1 MTKIRSL
8 SAREILDSRGKPT
21 LEVYCILESNI
32 TARAS
37 VPSGASTG
45 VHEAHELRDGDTA
58 RYRGLG
64 VLTPVASV
72 AEEIADALVGNDYT
86 QALLDEA
93 LVALDGTA
101 DKSRLGA
108 NTILA
113 VSLAF
118 ARANAQEQSQ
128 SLYEY
133 INQLSG
139 VSMGPMPKPMFN
151 VINGGKHAD
160 SGLDIQEFMIIPR
173 GFDLVSRGIQAGAE
187 VMYALRDVLS
197 AKGYATSVGD
207 EGGFA
212 PKLASNEEA
221 FKHIVTAIAKAGY
234 THDDVA
240 IGIDAAAS
248 EFFIQDSYHVRR
260 GGPEK
265 QQLSSAELVAW
276 YGELAG
282 AFPLVSIEDPCAEDD
297 WDGFAM
303 LTKQLPGVTVVGDD
317 LTVTNVTRIQEA
329 IACNAIN
336 AVLLKLNQ
344 IGTLTE
350 TIAAATLTKSQGW
363 KCIVSHRSGETDDT
377 FIADLAVGIGA
388 EFLKSGSLQ
397 RSERVAKYNRLMEIE
412 SHN

>member
-1 MTKIRSL
+1 MTKIQSL

-21 LEVYCILESNI
+21 LEVCCILESGI
-32 TARAS
+32 TALAS

-45 VHEAHELRDGDTA
+45 VHEAHELRDGDMA

-72 AEEIADALVGNDYT
+72 TEEMSDALVGNEYT
-86 QALLDEA
+86 QATLDQA
-93 LVALDGTA
+93 LVALDGTE
-101 DKSRLGA
+101 DRSRLGA

-128 SLYEY
+128 KLYEY
-133 INQLSG
+133 IGQISG
-139 VSMGPMPKPMFN
+139 VPMGSMPKPMFN

-221 FKHIVTAIAKAGY
+221 FEHIVTAIAKAGY

-248 EFFIQDSYHVRR
+248 EFFSNGTYSVRR
-260 GGPEK
+260 DGEK
-265 QQLSSAELVAW
+265 RELSSSELVAW

-282 AFPLVSIEDPCAEDD
+282 AFPLISIEDPCAEDD

-329 IACNAIN
+329 IDRNAIN

-350 TIAAATLTKSQGW
+350 TIAAAALTKKQGW

-388 EFLKSGSLQ
+388 KFLKSGSLQ

>member
-1 MTKIRSL
+1 MTKIQSL

-21 LEVYCILESNI
+21 LEVYCVLESGI
-32 TARAS
+32 AAHAS

-45 VHEAHELRDGDTA
+45 VHEAHELRDGDMA

-72 AEEIADALVGNDYT
+72 AEEIADTLVDNDYT
-86 QALLDEA
+86 QATLDEV
-93 LVALDGTA
+93 LVALDGTE

-108 NTILA
+108 NTTLA

-128 SLYEY
+128 QLYEY
-133 INQLSG
+133 IGQISG
-139 VSMGPMPKPMFN
+139 TPMGVMPKPMFN

-221 FKHIVTAIAKAGY
+221 FEHIVTAIAKAGY

-248 EFFIQDSYHVRR
+248 EFFSNGTYNIRR
-260 GGPEK
+260 DGEK
-265 QQLSSAELVAW
+265 RELSSSELVAW
-276 YGELAG
+276 YRDLAG
-282 AFPLVSIEDPCAEDD
+282 AFPLISIEDPCAEDD

-329 IACNAIN
+329 IDRNAIN

-350 TIAAATLTKSQGW
+350 TIAAAALTKKQGW

-412 SHN
+412 AMK